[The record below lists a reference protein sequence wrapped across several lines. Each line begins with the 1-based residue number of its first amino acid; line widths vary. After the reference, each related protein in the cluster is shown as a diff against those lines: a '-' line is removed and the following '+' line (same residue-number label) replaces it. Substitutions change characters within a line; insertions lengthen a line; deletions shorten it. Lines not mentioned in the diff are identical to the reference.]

1 MKYNII
7 ASVVVFLFLT
17 ACNPDFNTH
26 QKDVKYQ
33 SNKKRLNTNQEAN
46 TNQEVAQKY
55 HTTNSDELIIE
66 GVFADLKLT
75 TTENSMLND
84 MKRRLQNEKDR
95 YTSLFENNVNGLL
108 PEDYYNEAYFDRFFL
123 SLGSARSKKLIK
135 LFCRIEKEQNRIFE
149 AELVSLWL
157 YIRELYSPNIKYSD
171 EVAKYVGGHHFSR
184 PSIDQQY
191 EKIKTQLEHTLNFV

>member
-1 MKYNII
+1 MKYQPN
-7 ASVVVFLFLT
+7 
-17 ACNPDFNTH
+17 
-26 QKDVKYQ
+26 
-33 SNKKRLNTNQEAN
+33 NKKRLNPNQEAN
-46 TNQEVAQKY
+46 PKY
-55 HTTNSDELIIE
+55 HKISSDELVVK

-84 MKRRLQNEKDR
+84 IKRCLQNEKDR
-95 YTSLFENNVNGLL
+95 YVSLFENNVNGLL
-108 PEDYYNEAYFDRFFL
+108 PEDYYNEEYFDRFFL

-135 LFCRIEKEQNRIFE
+135 LFWRIEKEQNHIFK

-171 EVAKYVGGHHFSR
+171 EVGTYVGGYHFSK

-191 EKIKTQLEHTLNFV
+191 KKIKTQLEHTLNFV